1 LLVKVTFH
9 EQYGFALNIL
19 DVDSSFTLGDMAK
32 RRREILAQLED
43 DGIINDNKELP
54 LPVLLKRIAVV
65 SSSNAAGFGDFC
77 NQLEHNDYGLY
88 FHLQLFPAVMQGSNV
103 EESVMAALAAIAD
116 ESDLW
121 DCAVV
126 IRGGGAT
133 GDLSDFDSYPLAAA
147 VAQMPI
153 PVIVGIG
160 HERDETVLDF
170 VAHTRVKTPT
180 AAAAF
185 IIEHQARE
193 VALLDD
199 LYRRI
204 IRSAENSILS
214 ARKRFE
220 HLQKVLPILFAGF
233 RERQESQMELLM
245 HRIQVALQR
254 RWEQEHHHQ
263 ELLQQKLEGLDPRN
277 LLQRG
282 YSITMCG
289 GRVVRSVNDVKEGE
303 VITTSLQEGEIYSKI
318 VLCKKN

>member
-1 LLVKVTFH
+1 
-9 EQYGFALNIL
+9 
-19 DVDSSFTLGDMAK
+19 M
-32 RRREILAQLED
+32 
-43 DGIINDNKELP
+43 
-54 LPVLLKRIAVV
+54 
-65 SSSNAAGFGDFC
+65 
-77 NQLEHNDYGLY
+77 
-88 FHLQLFPAVMQGSNV
+88 
-103 EESVMAALAAIAD
+103 
-116 ESDLW
+116 
-121 DCAVV
+121 
-126 IRGGGAT
+126 
-133 GDLSDFDSYPLAAA
+133 
-147 VAQMPI
+147 
-153 PVIVGIG
+153 
-160 HERDETVLDF
+160 
-170 VAHTRVKTPT
+170 
-180 AAAAF
+180 
-185 IIEHQARE
+185 
-193 VALLDD
+193 LDD